1 MASRSDGVTRLYE
14 APQAPEPERLPQP
27 TKTKDK
33 VLLDERGLLDLP
45 FLALTVL
52 LVLIGVVMV
61 FSASYAR
68 AYYLT
73 GNSTY
78 YFARQA
84 IFAVVG
90 IGGML
95 FVSRLNYQLWRSA
108 SFIILAVSVVFLM
121 LVPLIGSTANGA
133 KRWIEVAGIRF
144 QPSELAKIA
153 IIMTFSAMISTYRDK
168 MRTFRYGIAPF
179 GAIMIVLCGLVAL
192 ERHFSCILIMLLL
205 AAAMLFLGG
214 VQIKWFALGGAAVA
228 VFMFVYLK
236 TQGYAGSRITAWR
249 DPASDPTDNGYQ
261 ILQSL
266 YAIGSGGLMGL
277 GLGKSCQKYL
287 YLPEEHNDYIFPI
300 LCEELGFVG
309 AVVVILLFILLIVR
323 GYYIAMHARD
333 RFGALLA
340 AGISTHIALQTFLN
354 IGVVTNFLPATGISL
369 PFFSYGGTA
378 LLTFTPED
386 GYAVDYQILV
396 EELEKVLTQ
405 ARLGGMLSGKAGV
418 VQFHMGVGKRGM
430 DVLLAIVR
438 ETEIPAR
445 HFIPTHVN
453 RAFHLFEQAKAF
465 ARLGGYV
472 DITSGIREQDGFPAC
487 VKPSDAIKILYK
499 EGVPM
504 DKVTMSSD
512 ANGCMSVTLSD
523 GSQKQLAVSPD
534 SFQEEVKAALLA
546 GVPPE
551 IVAKVVSSNPA
562 QANGLYPQKGC
573 LQTDSDAD
581 LIIYSDSYDVDTVI
595 AKGQIMVAA
604 GEALFKGTFEK

>member
-249 DPASDPTDNGYQ
+249 DPASDPTDN
-261 ILQSL
+261 
-266 YAIGSGGLMGL
+266 
-277 GLGKSCQKYL
+277 
-287 YLPEEHNDYIFPI
+287 DYIFPI

-378 LLTFTPED
+378 LLMQLFE
-386 GYAVDYQILV
+386 
-396 EELEKVLTQ
+396 
-405 ARLGGMLSGKAGV
+405 AGV
-418 VQFHMGVGKRGM
+418 V
-430 DVLLAIVR
+430 
-438 ETEIPAR
+438 
-445 HFIPTHVN
+445 
-453 RAFHLFEQAKAF
+453 
-465 ARLGGYV
+465 
-472 DITSGIREQDGFPAC
+472 
-487 VKPSDAIKILYK
+487 
-499 EGVPM
+499 
-504 DKVTMSSD
+504 
-512 ANGCMSVTLSD
+512 
-523 GSQKQLAVSPD
+523 LAVSRQND
-534 SFQEEVKAALLA
+534 NKLL
-546 GVPPE
+546 
-551 IVAKVVSSNPA
+551 
-562 QANGLYPQKGC
+562 
-573 LQTDSDAD
+573 
-581 LIIYSDSYDVDTVI
+581 
-595 AKGQIMVAA
+595 
-604 GEALFKGTFEK
+604 

>member
-1 MASRSDGVTRLYE
+1 MASRQDGVTQLYDL
-14 APQAPEPERLPQP
+14 PQGGEPERLPQP
-27 TKTKDK
+27 EKTKDK

-214 VQIKWFALGGAAVA
+214 VQLKWFALGGVAVA

-277 GLGKSCQKYL
+277 GLGKSRQKYL

-309 AVVVILLFILLIVR
+309 ATLAILLLVAIIIRVLVVGRRAALSFHTYVCT
-323 GYYIAMHARD
+323 GIAAMLM
-333 RFGALLA
+333 F
-340 AGISTHIALQTFLN
+340 QMVLN
-354 IGVVTNFLPATGISL
+354 IGMCLFIMPVIGLTL
-369 PFFSYGGTA
+369 PFFSYGG
-378 LLTFTPED
+378 
-386 GYAVDYQILV
+386 
-396 EELEKVLTQ
+396 
-405 ARLGGMLSGKAGV
+405 SSV
-418 VQFHMGVGKRGM
+418 VTLFAAMGFV
-430 DVLLAIVR
+430 
-438 ETEIPAR
+438 
-445 HFIPTHVN
+445 
-453 RAFHLFEQAKAF
+453 
-465 ARLGGYV
+465 
-472 DITSGIREQDGFPAC
+472 SGIKKRTVVRRRPGRP
-487 VKPSDAIKILYK
+487 L
-499 EGVPM
+499 
-504 DKVTMSSD
+504 
-512 ANGCMSVTLSD
+512 
-523 GSQKQLAVSPD
+523 GSNAV
-534 SFQEEVKAALLA
+534 
-546 GVPPE
+546 
-551 IVAKVVSSNPA
+551 
-562 QANGLYPQKGC
+562 Y
-573 LQTDSDAD
+573 
-581 LIIYSDSYDVDTVI
+581 
-595 AKGQIMVAA
+595 
-604 GEALFKGTFEK
+604 

>member
-1 MASRSDGVTRLYE
+1 VR
-14 APQAPEPERLPQP
+14 
-27 TKTKDK
+27 
-33 VLLDERGLLDLP
+33 LLDLP

-192 ERHFSCILIMLLL
+192 ERHFFQHPHH
-205 AAAMLFLGG
+205 AAACGG
-214 VQIKWFALGGAAVA
+214 HAVSGRRPDQM
-228 VFMFVYLK
+228 VRPRRR
-236 TQGYAGSRITAWR
+236 GSRRVHVCLSQDAGLR
-249 DPASDPTDNGYQ
+249 RKPYHRLARPRLRPNQDNGYQ

-323 GYYIAMHARD
+323 GYYIALHAR
-333 RFGALLA
+333 
-340 AGISTHIALQTFLN
+340 IAS
-354 IGVVTNFLPATGISL
+354 VRSL
-369 PFFSYGGTA
+369 P
-378 LLTFTPED
+378 PEFPR
-386 GYAVDYQILV
+386 ISRFRPSS
-396 EELEKVLTQ
+396 T
-405 ARLGGMLSGKAGV
+405 
-418 VQFHMGVGKRGM
+418 
-430 DVLLAIVR
+430 LA
-438 ETEIPAR
+438 
-445 HFIPTHVN
+445 
-453 RAFHLFEQAKAF
+453 
-465 ARLGGYV
+465 
-472 DITSGIREQDGFPAC
+472 S
-487 VKPSDAIKILYK
+487 
-499 EGVPM
+499 
-504 DKVTMSSD
+504 
-512 ANGCMSVTLSD
+512 
-523 GSQKQLAVSPD
+523 
-534 SFQEEVKAALLA
+534 
-546 GVPPE
+546 
-551 IVAKVVSSNPA
+551 
-562 QANGLYPQKGC
+562 
-573 LQTDSDAD
+573 
-581 LIIYSDSYDVDTVI
+581 
-595 AKGQIMVAA
+595 
-604 GEALFKGTFEK
+604 

>member
-205 AAAMLFLGG
+205 AGLLVLFSATFYAGTSTRSPYSEVLKQLLGIG
-214 VQIKWFALGGAAVA
+214 LGTAVA

-378 LLTFTPED
+378 LLMQLFE
-386 GYAVDYQILV
+386 
-396 EELEKVLTQ
+396 
-405 ARLGGMLSGKAGV
+405 AGV
-418 VQFHMGVGKRGM
+418 V
-430 DVLLAIVR
+430 
-438 ETEIPAR
+438 
-445 HFIPTHVN
+445 
-453 RAFHLFEQAKAF
+453 
-465 ARLGGYV
+465 
-472 DITSGIREQDGFPAC
+472 
-487 VKPSDAIKILYK
+487 
-499 EGVPM
+499 
-504 DKVTMSSD
+504 
-512 ANGCMSVTLSD
+512 
-523 GSQKQLAVSPD
+523 LAVSRQND
-534 SFQEEVKAALLA
+534 NKLL
-546 GVPPE
+546 
-551 IVAKVVSSNPA
+551 
-562 QANGLYPQKGC
+562 
-573 LQTDSDAD
+573 
-581 LIIYSDSYDVDTVI
+581 
-595 AKGQIMVAA
+595 
-604 GEALFKGTFEK
+604 

>member
-205 AAAMLFLGG
+205 SAAMLFLGG
-214 VQIKWFALGGAAVA
+214 VQLKWFALGGIAVGLFA
-228 VFMFVYLK
+228 FIYLK

-277 GLGKSCQKYL
+277 GLGKSRQKFL
-287 YLPEEHNDYIFPI
+287 FLPEEHNDCIFSI
-300 LCEELGFVG
+300 VCEELGLIG
-309 AVVVILLFILLIVR
+309 ATLIMAIFALLIIR
-323 GYYIAMHARD
+323 GYWIALHARD
-333 RFGALLA
+333 RFGSLLVV
-340 AGISTHIALQTFLN
+340 GITTQIALQVFLN
-354 IGVVTNFLPATGISL
+354 IAVVTNLVPNTGISL
-369 PFFSYGGTA
+369 PFFSFGGTA
-378 LLTFTPED
+378 LAIQLAE
-386 GYAVDYQILV
+386 
-396 EELEKVLTQ
+396 
-405 ARLGGMLSGKAGV
+405 MGV
-418 VQFHMGVGKRGM
+418 V
-430 DVLLAIVR
+430 L
-438 ETEIPAR
+438 
-445 HFIPTHVN
+445 
-453 RAFHLFEQAKAF
+453 
-465 ARLGGYV
+465 
-472 DITSGIREQDGFPAC
+472 
-487 VKPSDAIKILYK
+487 
-499 EGVPM
+499 
-504 DKVTMSSD
+504 
-512 ANGCMSVTLSD
+512 SVSR
-523 GSQKQLAVSPD
+523 QM
-534 SFQEEVKAALLA
+534 
-546 GVPPE
+546 PP
-551 IVAKVVSSNPA
+551 
-562 QANGLYPQKGC
+562 G
-573 LQTDSDAD
+573 
-581 LIIYSDSYDVDTVI
+581 
-595 AKGQIMVAA
+595 
-604 GEALFKGTFEK
+604 

>member
-1 MASRSDGVTRLYE
+1 MKNMLLSRKE
-14 APQAPEPERLPQP
+14 KKKEE
-27 TKTKDK
+27 
-33 VLLDERGLLDLP
+33 
-45 FLALTVL
+45 
-52 LVLIGVVMV
+52 
-61 FSASYAR
+61 SASQGGGISR
-68 AYYLT
+68 ALGKVSFEGFDWWLFT
-73 GNSTY
+73 L
-78 YFARQA
+78 
-84 IFAVVG
+84 
-90 IGGML
+90 ML
-95 FVSRLNYQLWRSA
+95 
-108 SFIILAVSVVFLM
+108 IILAIGLIMVLSASGIVAEQVNGDKYYFFKRQLIFACGGGLVLWGAALMPRSWLYKLQYPAIFLS
-121 LVPLIGSTANGA
+121 LFLLLLTLSPLTPSINGA

-378 LLTFTPED
+378 LLMQLFE
-386 GYAVDYQILV
+386 
-396 EELEKVLTQ
+396 
-405 ARLGGMLSGKAGV
+405 AGV
-418 VQFHMGVGKRGM
+418 V
-430 DVLLAIVR
+430 
-438 ETEIPAR
+438 
-445 HFIPTHVN
+445 
-453 RAFHLFEQAKAF
+453 
-465 ARLGGYV
+465 
-472 DITSGIREQDGFPAC
+472 
-487 VKPSDAIKILYK
+487 
-499 EGVPM
+499 
-504 DKVTMSSD
+504 
-512 ANGCMSVTLSD
+512 
-523 GSQKQLAVSPD
+523 LAVSRQND
-534 SFQEEVKAALLA
+534 NKLL
-546 GVPPE
+546 
-551 IVAKVVSSNPA
+551 
-562 QANGLYPQKGC
+562 
-573 LQTDSDAD
+573 
-581 LIIYSDSYDVDTVI
+581 
-595 AKGQIMVAA
+595 
-604 GEALFKGTFEK
+604 